1 MHVVADLPMAP
12 ARRLFEPV
20 RLRGMTARNRIAISP
35 MQQYSASEGG
45 LANDWHL
52 VHLGRFALGGAGIVF
67 VESTAVEPRGRNT
80 HGDIGLWDDAQVA
93 PLRRVA
99 ELLRSQGAVPA
110 IQLGHTGRKG
120 ALQKWWQGHGP
131 LNAADA
137 ARGEGPWPVVGP
149 SALPV
154 DAGWPCPAAL
164 TEPEIQALIQ
174 AWADAARR
182 AADAGFEMLEIHGA
196 HGYLIHQFLS
206 PESNQRTDGYGGS
219 AARRQRFALEV
230 ARAVRAAW
238 PAERPLAWR
247 ISLADLDDGTLPM
260 AQMLGFVT
268 ALREAGV
275 DVLDCSSAA
284 GIGSYPSNGA
294 RVPRGLDF
302 RAQDAAAI
310 RHGTGIAIMAVGF
323 ILDAHQAQLLITEG
337 AADLIALGR
346 EALFNPNW
354 PVHAAQ
360 ALQHDPD
367 YALWPLQYRSW
378 LLKRAPLA
386 DAARQR
392 QRDGAP

>member
-1 MHVVADLPMAP
+1 MTGNP
-12 ARRLFEPV
+12 ASAGVPARLFEPV
-20 RLRGMTARNRIAISP
+20 RLRSVTARNRVAISP
-35 MQQYSASEGG
+35 MQQYSSTEGG

-80 HGDIGLWDDAQVA
+80 HGDIGLWDDAQIA

-120 ALQKWWQGHGP
+120 ALQKWWEGHGP
-131 LNAADA
+131 LNQADA

-154 DAGWPCPAAL
+154 DTGWPRPAAL
-164 TEPEIQALIQ
+164 SEGEIQALVQ
-174 AWADAARR
+174 AWAQAARR
-182 AADAGFEMLEIHGA
+182 AAQAGFELLEIHGA

-206 PESNQRTDGYGGS
+206 PVANQRSDAYGGS
-219 AARRQRFALEV
+219 PQKRQRFALEV
-230 ARAVRAAW
+230 ARAVRAEW
-238 PAERPLAWR
+238 PQHLPLSWR
-247 ISLADLDDGTLPM
+247 ISLPDLDDGTLPM
-260 AQMLGFVT
+260 EEMIAFVN

-284 GIGSYPSNGA
+284 GISSYPSNGA

-302 RAQDAAAI
+302 RAQDAAEI
-310 RHGTGIAIMAVGF
+310 RRRTGIAIMAVGF
-323 ILDAHQAQLLITEG
+323 VIDPQAAQALVADG
-337 AADLIALGR
+337 AADLVALGR

-354 PVHAAQ
+354 PAHAEQ
-360 ALQHDPD
+360 LLQPDPD
-367 YALWPLQYRSW
+367 YSLWPRQYRSW
-378 LLKRAPLA
+378 LVKRAPLLA
-386 DAARQR
+386 AAR
-392 QRDGAP
+392 AATPAH